1 MLRKKLT
8 ILFVIITCMY
18 QTMQAQN
25 DTIPIRRSYPPVS
38 ENNLIETK
46 WKYTY
51 TGHVETNNIVHKAD
65 AEYEYY
71 LHLRHDYTF
80 EHYLNG
86 RKAEGPWVL
95 NEKQNEI
102 FYKFRNI
109 RWWRIAELTQR
120 SLVIEFSLGKASYQY
135 NFVSVEGEDAPFVK
149 RANELP
155 DIKVLTEGKS
165 RRDAIDRIKNLVKV
179 DKDRRNA
186 RRERRRNRRRQR
198 RENRDERREN
208 RFERRYKPVEN
219 EQTFIEIA
227 VIGGGFYGGL
237 DPVIKDFTILRN
249 TGVVVKEFESVN
261 KGLMKTT
268 TQVDREDMERFVK
281 FIISKK
287 FFDYENLYD
296 CVTTDCVKRKGKK
309 PTPIPLRLSVQY
321 GSLRKVVTVGIWGYD
336 GTQKIKYI
344 DYPDDI
350 ELIVD
355 GLQQL
360 VEM

>member
-1 MLRKKLT
+1 M
-8 ILFVIITCMY
+8 LFVIITCVCQMLE
-18 QTMQAQN
+18 AQS
-25 DTIPIRRSYPPVS
+25 DTIPVPKRSYPSVN
-38 ENNLIETK
+38 ENDLIETK

-51 TGHVETNNIVHKAD
+51 TAHVETNNIVHKAD
-65 AEYEYY
+65 AEYDYY

-80 EHYLNG
+80 EDYLNG
-86 RKAEGPWVL
+86 KKSEGPWVL
-95 NEKQNEI
+95 NEDQNEI

-109 RWWRIAELTQR
+109 RWWRIAELTR
-120 SLVIEFSLGKASYQY
+120 RNLAIEFSLGNASYQY
-135 NFVSVEGEDAPFVK
+135 HFVAVTSDEAPFIK

-155 DIKVLTEGKS
+155 DIEVITEGK
-165 RRDAIDRIKNLVKV
+165 RRKAIAAIRDLVRV
-179 DKDRRNA
+179 DKNKREA
-186 RRERRRNRRRQR
+186 RRERRRDRRRQR
-198 RENRDERREN
+198 RENRNERREN
-208 RFERRYKPVEN
+208 RFERRYKPEN

-237 DPVIKDFTILRN
+237 DPVLKDFTVLRN
-249 TGVVVKEFESVN
+249 TGEVVKEFESVN
-261 KGLMKTT
+261 KGLIKTT
-268 TQVDREDMERFVK
+268 AQVDREDMERLVK

-309 PTPIPLRLSVQY
+309 PTPIPLRVSVQY

-336 GTQKIKYI
+336 GDQKIKYV

-355 GLQQL
+355 GLQKL
-360 VEM
+360 VQM

>member
-1 MLRKKLT
+1 MLRKLT
-8 ILFVIITCMY
+8 ILFIVIICACTL
-18 QTMQAQN
+18 QAQN
-25 DTIPIRRSYPPVS
+25 DSIPTAKRSYPPIN
-38 ENNLIETK
+38 ENDLIETK

-51 TGHVETNNIVHKAD
+51 TAHVETNNIVHKAD
-65 AEYEYY
+65 AGYDYY

-80 EHYLNG
+80 EYYLNG
-86 RKAEGPWVL
+86 VTAEGPWVL
-95 NEKQNEI
+95 NEDQNEI

-109 RWWRIAELTQR
+109 RWWRIAELTPR
-120 SLVIEFSLGKASYQY
+120 NLVLEFSLGNASYQY
-135 NFVSVEGEDAPFVK
+135 NFVPVASEDAPFVK

-155 DIKVLTEGKS
+155 DIEVQGNGKRKAIAAIKDLIS
-165 RRDAIDRIKNLVKV
+165 MDRDKREARRQRRRD
-179 DKDRRNA
+179 
-186 RRERRRNRRRQR
+186 RRRQR
-198 RENRDERREN
+198 REKRDERREN
-208 RFERRYKPVEN
+208 RFERRYNSEK

-261 KGLMKTT
+261 KGLIKTT
-268 TQVDREDMERFVK
+268 TEVPRDHMERFVK

-321 GSLRKVVTVGIWGYD
+321 GSLRKVVTVGIWGMD
-336 GTQKIKYI
+336 DSQFKYV
-344 DYPDDI
+344 DYPEDI
-350 ELIVD
+350 DLIVD

-360 VEM
+360 LEM